1 MLARVIVDQDQV
13 MLTARGVTLLVE
25 KLHST
30 EDNVIVLAASL
41 LSSLAHT
48 RAGIPDAMVTT
59 GAIDVLV
66 EKLSSQNDQVRS
78 ACAVAL
84 GYLTFNRTAA
94 RILFSAC
101 RNTPGLYKKLDENIG
116 KNAKISQ
123 EFVQDFKRAKIVGL
137 PSQWFVLNSHL
148 DLYPSVWIS
157 NYIYSYIYS
166 SRKIWVL
173 NSWFWLWLSW
183 SQTCTGV
190 FWSVLI

>member
-1 MLARVIVDQDQV
+1 MVLARVIVDQDQV

-66 EKLSSQNDQVRS
+66 EKLSSRNDQVRS

-137 PSQWFVLNSHL
+137 PSQWFVLNSCLCLHS
-148 DLYPSVWIS
+148 SVWIVTTCIALRKFLIL
-157 NYIYSYIYS
+157 IYCCHGHKHAPVYFGLCLKSKS
-166 SRKIWVL
+166 
-173 NSWFWLWLSW
+173 
-183 SQTCTGV
+183 
-190 FWSVLI
+190 

>member
-1 MLARVIVDQDQV
+1 MLLNWFLFRQWKLSQVSHVIILKKKFQIVVLARVIVDQDQV
-13 MLTARGVTLLVE
+13 MLTASGVTLLVK

-48 RAGIPDAMVTT
+48 RAGIPDAMVTS

-66 EKLSSQNDQVRS
+66 DKLSSQNDQVRG

-101 RNTPGLYKKLDENIG
+101 RNTPGLYKKLEENIG

-123 EFVQDFKRAKIVGL
+123 EFVQDFKRAKIVDL
-137 PSQWFVLNSHL
+137 PSQWFVF
-148 DLYPSVWIS
+148 IS
-157 NYIYSYIYS
+157 GLF
-166 SRKIWVL
+166 SRSIFL
-173 NSWFWLWLSW
+173 
-183 SQTCTGV
+183 
-190 FWSVLI
+190 